1 MRFTFFTDKPLDRYR
16 KSDPMIPV
24 AMLLLWGLGMLA
36 LYFCSR
42 GVGIKLKGDAL
53 YFVRRQLV
61 SSALAFCVFLVF
73 VAAGM
78 DTIKRLL
85 PMLVLGSMVL
95 CLMTFLPYVGV
106 ERNGARRWLR
116 LPFVGT
122 FQPSELIKLS
132 CVLYLANYFDK
143 MSALRRADKT
153 MFPAVL
159 FLVAFFAVV
168 IMQQDFS
175 TSIFVLILGVSMF
188 VIAGEKVTWVI
199 PLSLILGPFGVIM
212 VLLKP
217 YRLNR
222 IIGFFDQ
229 SSFDQTYNYQIQ
241 AARKAIASGGFWG
254 QGFGSGLSKI
264 GSVPEVQ
271 TDYIFAGWAEAMGL
285 FGVLLYFA
293 LLAFFAWRVLR
304 CALTTT
310 NRFASLGSFG
320 FLLAIVGQS
329 LMNVGVVV
337 GVLPTTGVPLP
348 FFSSGGSSIIVT
360 FAMCGF
366 IVGASRLDRVDSSL
380 RPDVRGDVSG
390 LGARKPGRLEG

>member
-1 MRFTFFTDKPLDRYR
+1 MRFNFFTEKPLDKYR
-16 KSDPMIPV
+16 KSDPMIAV
-24 AMLLLWGLGMLA
+24 AMLLLWGLGILA

-42 GVGIKLKGDAL
+42 GYGYKLKGDSV
-53 YFVRRQLV
+53 YFVKRQLFSSVLGFAVFFAFV
-61 SSALAFCVFLVF
+61 SMS
-73 VAAGM
+73 M
-78 DTIKRLL
+78 DTLKKIL
-85 PMLVLGSMVL
+85 PFFVMGSIVL
-95 CLMTFLPYVGV
+95 CLMTFLPYIGI
-106 ERNGARRWLR
+106 EKNGARRWLR
-116 LPFVGT
+116 IPLIGA

-143 MSALRRADKT
+143 MSVLRRSEKT

-159 FLVAFFAVV
+159 FLVIFFAVV

-188 VIAGEKVTWVI
+188 VIAGEKITWVL
-199 PLSLILGPFGVIM
+199 PLSLILVPFGIIM

-241 AARKAIASGGFWG
+241 AARKAIESGGFWG
-254 QGFGSGLSKI
+254 QGFGSGLSKL

-271 TDYIFAGWAEAMGL
+271 TDYIFAGWVEAMGF

-293 LLAFFAWRVLR
+293 LLTFFSWRVLR

-348 FFSSGGSSIIVT
+348 FFSSGGSSLLVT

-366 IVGASRLDRVDSSL
+366 IVGSSRLDRVDSSY
-380 RPDVRGDVSG
+380 RQNPPNSQISG
-390 LGARKPGRLEG
+390 LGAKR